1 MNIIKIES
9 IGIALTNIKRRG
21 PTHPIN
27 PDSINY
33 LNNPSYVRH
42 YLKQMLTRAIPF

>member
-9 IGIALTNIKRRG
+9 IGITLKNIKRRG

-27 PDSINY
+27 PDSINH
-33 LNNPSYVRH
+33 SFE
-42 YLKQMLTRAIPF
+42 TRTGPAG